1 MPKFTIDSVE
11 YNTEDLNEQAQKLYA
26 SLQYAM
32 VQLKKIES
40 EAEIYKIAHQA
51 LANELRQ
58 ELAK

>member
-11 YNTEDLNEQAQKLYA
+11 YNTEDLNEHAQKLYS

-40 EAEIYKIAHQA
+40 EAEIYKIAHQTI
-51 LANELRQ
+51 ANELRQ